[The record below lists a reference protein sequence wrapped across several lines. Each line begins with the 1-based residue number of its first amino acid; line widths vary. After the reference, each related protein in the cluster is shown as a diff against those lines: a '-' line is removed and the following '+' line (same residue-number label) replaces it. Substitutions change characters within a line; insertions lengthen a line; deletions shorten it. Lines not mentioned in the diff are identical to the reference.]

1 MVVFP
6 NAKINLGLYVVEKRT
21 DGFHNLETVFYPVPW
36 NDVLEIVPATGD
48 QTTLT
53 SSGLT
58 VDAAPEK
65 NLVMRAYKLLENE
78 YHLPHIDIY
87 LHKVIPFGAGLG
99 GGSADAAAMLVMLNN
114 HFELNISIEKLVEYA
129 AILGSDC
136 PFFVY
141 NRPML
146 ASGRGEVLT
155 PINVTLS
162 GYTIVLVKPTFG
174 ISTPEAFSGITP
186 KQPAI
191 PLVEAIKQPIEQWK
205 DTLLNDFEPHLFEKH
220 PQLASIKQQLYDG
233 GAAYAAMSG
242 SGSTLF
248 GIFREDVVM
257 EFKGCT
263 VFKAGL

>member
-146 ASGRGEVLT
+146 ASGRGEELT

>member
-6 NAKINLGLYVVEKRT
+6 NAKINLGLYVVDKRA

-36 NDVLEIVPATGD
+36 NDVLEIVPATGS

-53 SSGLT
+53 SSGLA

-114 HFELNISIEKLVEYA
+114 HFELNISIEKLAEYA

-155 PINVTLS
+155 PIDVSLE
-162 GYTIVLVKPTFG
+162 GYTIVLVKPPFG

-186 KQPAI
+186 KQPTI
-191 PLVEAIKQPIEQWK
+191 QLTEAIKQPIEQWK
-205 DTLLNDFEPHLFEKH
+205 NTLLNDFEPHLFEKH
-220 PQLASIKQQLYDG
+220 PQLASIKQQLYRH
-233 GAAYAAMSG
+233 GATYAAMSG
-242 SGSTLF
+242 SGSTIF
-248 GIFREDVVM
+248 GIFKEDVVM
-257 EFKGCT
+257 EFKDCT
-263 VFKAGL
+263 IFKAVL